1 MVVSLFLQREREVAL
16 NVNEKEKEGER
27 EKERTEFVIKVKMV
41 LCVWGK
47 KKERKWVYI
56 EKDIKMAQLK

>member
-1 MVVSLFLQREREVAL
+1 MRERERD
-16 NVNEKEKEGER
+16 R
-27 EKERTEFVIKVKMV
+27 ETEFVIKVKMV